1 MQIRIQIKAFLISHG
16 CAQVTCQ
23 TSLTIFSDKN
33 LLLDDHIYV
42 KLYRVLCLK
51 SFTSVFKQQ
60 LDSLLLI
67 FLSSF
72 LLIIHFQTVGSSTG
86 SNIELFFFCCK
97 VHIFFSFWQGGRQSC
112 HAISFTAVDS
122 QPERMEWLPV
132 CPYPPN
138 RWGDCGAC
146 S

>member
-1 MQIRIQIKAFLISHG
+1 MSDFINHFY
-16 CAQVTCQ
+16 
-23 TSLTIFSDKN
+23 DKN

-86 SNIELFFFCCK
+86 SNIELFFFAVK
-97 VHIFFSFWQGGRQSC
+97 YIFSSVFGKGEGRAAMPSP
-112 HAISFTAVDS
+112 S
-122 QPERMEWLPV
+122 QL
-132 CPYPPN
+132 
-138 RWGDCGAC
+138 
-146 S
+146 